1 MVKFKIK
8 FDHRFEK
15 TLHGF
20 RYQITNNVLKILK
33 LPIIFAKKSE
43 NAIPKARPPGPR

>member
-33 LPIIFAKKSE
+33 LPIIFAKKSDE
-43 NAIPKARPPGPR
+43 IIQKATNPGPR